1 MYLNFLPGNT
11 FSTVDQLVERQ
22 TSNPEV
28 QGVQGSI
35 PAWENQNL
43 SKKFPRV
50 GGFSFMVI
58 WNSRVLY
65 IKDLIVFCFG
75 HDFVFKSISAPC
87 DTQCSDDSACTVYFQ
102 GKLENR

>member
-1 MYLNFLPGNT
+1 MSSSNTLQKRLMYLNFLPGNT

-43 SKKFPRV
+43 LKNFPAWEDFHLWLF
-50 GGFSFMVI
+50 GTLES
-58 WNSRVLY
+58 Y
-65 IKDLIVFCFG
+65 ILRI
-75 HDFVFKSISAPC
+75 
-87 DTQCSDDSACTVYFQ
+87 
-102 GKLENR
+102 